1 MTDSINEIVR
11 RAKSGNERA
20 MDDIL
25 KQYSVLVRKRANGLY
40 LMGADRDDLIQEG
53 MIGLFKAVLSYD
65 ESNEASFH
73 TFASLCVDRQ
83 MISAIRAANRKKHK
97 ILNEY
102 VSLSGSKD
110 EDNEPIESDMDLP
123 DDEYDPEKIF
133 YEQEN
138 LIELKTDL
146 GSNMSVL
153 EKSILDML
161 IEGHTMIFMCNK
173 LGKDRKAIDNGLQ
186 RVKRKVRDIL
196 RKED

>member
-1 MTDSINEIVR
+1 MTDFLNEIIR
-11 RAKSGNERA
+11 NAKNGNERA

-25 KQYSVLVRKRANGLY
+25 RQYSVLVRKRANGLY
-40 LMGADRDDLIQEG
+40 LIGADRDDLIQEG
-53 MIGLFKAVLSYD
+53 MVGLFKAVMSYD
-65 ESNEASFH
+65 EKNAASFG

-83 MISAIRAANRKKHK
+83 MISAIRGANRKKHK

-102 VSLSGSKD
+102 VSLSGAKN
-110 EDNEPIESDMDLP
+110 EDNEPVEGDVDLP
-123 DDEYDPEKIF
+123 DDEYDPERIF
-133 YEQEN
+133 YEEEN
-138 LIELKTDL
+138 FAELKDDL
-146 GSNMSVL
+146 GSHMSGL

-161 IEGHTMIFMCNK
+161 IEGHTMTFMCNK

>member
-1 MTDSINEIVR
+1 MTDSINEIIR
-11 RAKSGNERA
+11 LAKSGNERA

-65 ESNEASFH
+65 ESNEASFG

-83 MISAIRAANRKKHK
+83 MISAIRGANRKKHK

-102 VSLSGSKD
+102 VSLSGAKD
-110 EDNEPIESDMDLP
+110 GDNEPIEGDMDLP

-138 LIELKTDL
+138 LIELKADL
-146 GSNMSVL
+146 GSHMSGL

-161 IEGHTMIFMCNK
+161 TEGHTMTFMCNK

>member
-1 MTDSINEIVR
+1 MTDSINEIVK

-65 ESNEASFH
+65 ENNEASFH

-102 VSLSGSKD
+102 VSLSGAKD
-110 EDNEPIESDMDLP
+110 GDNEPIEGDMDLP

-138 LIELKTDL
+138 LIELKADL
-146 GSNMSVL
+146 GSNMSGL

-161 IEGHTMIFMCNK
+161 TEGCTMTFMCNK